1 VTVTHAAPFHLL
13 ADSPDGAPLRIRRTR
28 AGDAWDRTQAESCGV
43 PHPRASRRDGRTP
56 RCRSGCRRSASG
68 DRASVGVV
76 GATGTGKTDLSL
88 RLAEALAARG
98 RPAEIVNADAM
109 QLYRGMD
116 IGTAKLPVA
125 ERRGIPHHLFDVL
138 EVTDEA
144 AVAAYQDAARTA
156 SQRSSTAERT
166 PSSSAARGCT
176 SRASSTTSVSRRTT
190 TSCAHGSKRSSKG
203 GPGPL
208 LERLR
213 ALDPA
218 TADRIDARNARR
230 IVRALEVAVQGDRGH
245 GAVPAIPCSGT
256 CRRPSSAWRSSVH
269 PRRAPRRAGDP
280 HVARGL
286 LAEVAALR
294 DRGLEQG
301 VTASRAIGY
310 AQALAQLAGELD
322 ASEAIAQTQALTRRY
337 ARRQVS
343 WFRRYADVR
352 WVAPDVDAVVL
363 ADIGGVSEVRT
374 LTVQPEPLLVV
385 QSACSGGQ
393 TTRKRSK
400 TISSSSDHSAPRAAA
415 TRVQ

>member
-1 VTVTHAAPFHLL
+1 MT
-13 ADSPDGAPLRIRRTR
+13 
-28 AGDAWDRTQAESCGV
+28 
-43 PHPRASRRDGRTP
+43 GRLW
-56 RCRSGCRRSASG
+56 
-68 DRASVGVV
+68 GVV
-76 GATGTGKTDLSL
+76 GATGTGKSDLSL
-88 RLAEALAARG
+88 RLAEALTARG

-116 IGTAKLPVA
+116 IGTAKLSVA

-144 AVAAYQDAARTA
+144 AVAAYQEAARSVISEIFHRGA
-156 SQRSSTAERT
+156 DAILVGGSGLYVSSVVYDFRF
-166 PSSSAARGCT
+166 PPHDDIL
-176 SRASSTTSVSRRTT
+176 RAQLE
-190 TSCAHGSKRSSKG
+190 ADLEEG

-218 TADRIDARNARR
+218 TADRIDVRNARR

-245 GAVPAIPCSGT
+245 GAVLPADPVLWHVPTTLIG
-256 CRRPSSAWRSSVH
+256 VEVE
-269 PRRAPRRAGDP
+269 RATL
-280 HVARGL
+280 VARLDERVTRMWREGL
-286 LAEVAALR
+286 LTEVAALR

-310 AQALAQLAGELD
+310 AQALAHVAGELD

-363 ADIGGVSEVRT
+363 AASV
-374 LTVQPEPLLVV
+374 
-385 QSACSGGQ
+385 A
-393 TTRKRSK
+393 
-400 TISSSSDHSAPRAAA
+400 
-415 TRVQ
+415 